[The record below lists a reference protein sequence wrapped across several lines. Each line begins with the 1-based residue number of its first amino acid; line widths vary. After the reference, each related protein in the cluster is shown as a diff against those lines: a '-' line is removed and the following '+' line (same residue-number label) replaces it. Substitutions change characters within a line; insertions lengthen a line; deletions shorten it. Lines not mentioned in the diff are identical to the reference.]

1 METIS
6 GKIVLPRCWKRLIKT
21 VFVPAPGQ
29 LAVVLP
35 NKEVLPVTSEHYVKR
50 DADPM
55 PHYDEVRT
63 RSVKLSDGNIFY
75 VDLSSGQGNYYGV
88 IGIDG
93 PVIYES
99 EPLED
104 FDDFAFEVEVGDK
117 YYVVEIEWEGEDPYE
132 MEAYTVRFTATFE
145 TTVVVAKE
153 QKLED
158 KITDID
164 IPENAQSKYVPD
176 TFEVKEI
183 WKGRE
188 SVEL

>member
-21 VFVPAPGQ
+21 EFVAAPAN
-29 LAVVLP
+29 LVVVLP
-35 NKEVLPVTSEHYVKR
+35 NGEVLPVTSDHLAKGH
-50 DADPM
+50 ADPM

-63 RSVKLSDGNIFY
+63 RSVKLPDGNTFY

-88 IGIDG
+88 VGVDG
-93 PVIYES
+93 TIYES
-99 EPLED
+99 EPLGD
-104 FDDFAFEVEVGDK
+104 FDEFAFEVEVDDK
-117 YYVVEIEWEGEDPYE
+117 FYIVEIEWEGEDPYE

-145 TTVVVAKE
+145 TTVVVAKG
-153 QKLED
+153 QNLED
-158 KITDID
+158 EITDID
-164 IPENAQSKYVPD
+164 IPEDAQSKYVPD